1 MIEKS
6 KDTPIHLQVLFA
18 VLMGLRKQEING
30 LKYSDIDYIHR
41 TLKVQRQLRKKPNTD
56 NSELKVG
63 EYTKQEIDVKTFSS
77 NRELEIPDIVF
88 EAILEERKK
97 YERNRSRRIN
107 DKTTPFK
114 DYDFICCSTYGNPRS
129 KVFILN
135 IGKHY

>member
-1 MIEKS
+1 MCKKKKYRTIEIDTKKTLNEEQVRLLIEKS

-63 EYTKQEIDVKTFSS
+63 
-77 NRELEIPDIVF
+77 R
-88 EAILEERKK
+88 
-97 YERNRSRRIN
+97 
-107 DKTTPFK
+107 
-114 DYDFICCSTYGNPRS
+114 CC
-129 KVFILN
+129 
-135 IGKHY
+135 